1 MVFKLD
7 FSLRNCR
14 NIAREIGLHNLI
26 HSTIYYYVT
35 KFGKDTSGSVE
46 PIRLTFQFWN
56 PLKNWGQWDLNL
68 ACKWG
73 QLSGWGNMGPRGCEL
88 LMKTNYGP
96 AIVQNAQI

>member
-46 PIRLTFQFWN
+46 LIM
-56 PLKNWGQWDLNL
+56 L
-68 ACKWG
+68 A
-73 QLSGWGNMGPRGCEL
+73 L
-88 LMKTNYGP
+88 
-96 AIVQNAQI
+96 